1 VSTGITTSTGTG
13 TSGVAGPTLS
23 FSGIGT
29 GIDTASIV
37 DALMKIERQPITRI
51 QNDKADL
58 QTKQGVV
65 QEINNLVG
73 TLRDAAASMY
83 RIGALG
89 GKTGTAADPTIVSA
103 AVGSSTA
110 NGTYNIVVSALAQSH
125 TLASVASP
133 VLTAGQSLDIAT
145 ADGSV
150 NVAVQDGDSLQ
161 ALADRINGTE
171 GVGVSASVVNDKLVM
186 ISRQSGTAGAV
197 TVGGSAAAALGMA
210 TTQAGQ
216 DAAATVNGL
225 AVTSSGNAIDGAI
238 AGATLT
244 LSKVGMT
251 TLTVSNDAT
260 SSNAAAQAFVD
271 AYNGLMGNIRKATA
285 YDADTKQAGTL
296 QGDQTMTG
304 LAGQLRGIA
313 GSAVAGMT
321 GAYNSLATIGI
332 TAARDGTLSL
342 DTGVFQ
348 KALGAD
354 PDAVNRIFGNS
365 AGDDG
370 TGAANGIARQIQA
383 FSSNYSSNILSSRLT
398 GFTSQLARMDDRIA
412 SLQQVMDLREQTLK
426 AQFAAMEQAVT
437 QFQSQGNDLSA
448 QLAKL

>member
-1 VSTGITTSTGTG
+1 MAS
-13 TSGVAGPTLS
+13 A
-23 FSGIGT
+23 
-29 GIDTASIV
+29 TAP
-37 DALMKIERQPITRI
+37 A
-51 QNDKADL
+51 
-58 QTKQGVV
+58 
-65 QEINNLVG
+65 
-73 TLRDAAASMY
+73 
-83 RIGALG
+83 
-89 GKTGTAADPTIVSA
+89 
-103 AVGSSTA
+103 
-110 NGTYNIVVSALAQSH
+110 
-125 TLASVASP
+125 
-133 VLTAGQSLDIAT
+133 LTAGQSLDITTGGAT
-145 ADGSV
+145 VSV
-150 NVAVQDGDSLQ
+150 GVQDGDSLQ
-161 ALADRINGTE
+161 DLADRINASE
-171 GVGVSASVVNDKLVM
+171 DVGVSASVVNDRLVM
-186 ISRQSGTAGAV
+186 ISRQSGVTGTI

-225 AVTSSGNAIDGAI
+225 PVTSSGNAIEGAI

-244 LSKVGMT
+244 LSKVGAT
-251 TLTVSNDAT
+251 TLTVANDAT

-285 YDADTKQAGTL
+285 YNADTKQAGTL

-342 DTGVFQ
+342 DTATFQ
-348 KALGAD
+348 KALSDA

-383 FSSNYSSNILSSRLT
+383 FASTYSSSILSSRLT

-412 SLQQVMDLREQTLK
+412 SLQQVMDMREQTLK